1 MINFYPFSIFY
12 QRNLLVPNSQVLRI
26 IIKNSVASAI
36 HLTRREENF
45 SLPSPMALC
54 RKLRAIGEPVFP
66 VRKNL
71 WTRYRVRD
79 KVSKGKFSISTK
91 GRVFL
96 PSNNFS
102 FLKFETSVHYSFG
115 RIVEIHTII
124 KIIKIK
130 KLVTRSIK
138 GHITLISFLYLSHF
152 QFDSV
157 SQSNQLTFQLYLWI
171 SVSWIKKHSILSP
184 SISKHI
190 SIQPYIYT
198 HDKILFHDAQR
209 SKFSR
214 EITQREKVF
223 LPRKK
228 SIHRC
233 ALVEILLHG
242 SCTRNSGRHV

>member
-1 MINFYPFSIFY
+1 MKLSICIWDRVINFYPFSIFY

-102 FLKFETSVHYSFG
+102 FLKFETSVHYSF
-115 RIVEIHTII
+115 VEIHTII

-138 GHITLISFLYLSHF
+138 GHITLISFPYLSHF

-171 SVSWIKKHSILSP
+171 SVSRIKKHSILSP

-190 SIQPYIYT
+190 SIQHIYIHT
-198 HDKILFHDAQR
+198 W
-209 SKFSR
+209 
-214 EITQREKVF
+214 
-223 LPRKK
+223 
-228 SIHRC
+228 
-233 ALVEILLHG
+233 
-242 SCTRNSGRHV
+242 

>member
-1 MINFYPFSIFY
+1 MKLSICIWDRVINFYPFSIFY

-157 SQSNQLTFQLYLWI
+157 SQSNQLTFRTIIPLDLHFLDKETFY
-171 SVSWIKKHSILSP
+171 SIP
-184 SISKHI
+184 IYF
-190 SIQPYIYT
+190 QTYIDPTIY
-198 HDKILFHDAQR
+198 
-209 SKFSR
+209 
-214 EITQREKVF
+214 
-223 LPRKK
+223 
-228 SIHRC
+228 IH
-233 ALVEILLHG
+233 
-242 SCTRNSGRHV
+242 TW

>member
-1 MINFYPFSIFY
+1 MRFTWLEGKKISPFPP
-12 QRNLLVPNSQVLRI
+12 R
-26 IIKNSVASAI
+26 
-36 HLTRREENF
+36 T
-45 SLPSPMALC
+45 PMALC

-190 SIQPYIYT
+190 SIQHIYIHT
-198 HDKILFHDAQR
+198 W
-209 SKFSR
+209 
-214 EITQREKVF
+214 
-223 LPRKK
+223 
-228 SIHRC
+228 
-233 ALVEILLHG
+233 
-242 SCTRNSGRHV
+242 

>member
-1 MINFYPFSIFY
+1 M
-12 QRNLLVPNSQVLRI
+12 VPNSQVLRI

-102 FLKFETSVHYSFG
+102 FLKFETSVHYSF
-115 RIVEIHTII
+115 VEIHTII

-138 GHITLISFLYLSHF
+138 GHITLISFPYLSHF

-157 SQSNQLTFQLYLWI
+157 SQSNQLTFRTIIPLDLRFSDKETFY
-171 SVSWIKKHSILSP
+171 SIP
-184 SISKHI
+184 IYFQTYI
-190 SIQPYIYT
+190 DPTYIYT
-198 HDKILFHDAQR
+198 HMI
-209 SKFSR
+209 KFCFMMRNDRNLAGKSLSVR
-214 EITQREKVF
+214 RCF
-223 LPRKK
+223 SLGKK

>member
-102 FLKFETSVHYSFG
+102 FLKFETSVHYSF
-115 RIVEIHTII
+115 VEIHTII

-138 GHITLISFLYLSHF
+138 GHIILISFPYLSHF

>member
-1 MINFYPFSIFY
+1 
-12 QRNLLVPNSQVLRI
+12 
-26 IIKNSVASAI
+26 
-36 HLTRREENF
+36 
-45 SLPSPMALC
+45 MALC

-157 SQSNQLTFQLYLWI
+157 SQSNQLTFRTIIPLDLHFLDKETFY
-171 SVSWIKKHSILSP
+171 SILIYFQTYIDP
-184 SISKHI
+184 T
-190 SIQPYIYT
+190 IYT
-198 HDKILFHDAQR
+198 H
-209 SKFSR
+209 
-214 EITQREKVF
+214 TY
-223 LPRKK
+223 
-228 SIHRC
+228 
-233 ALVEILLHG
+233 
-242 SCTRNSGRHV
+242 T